1 MFFMIPIVWRPE
13 TIESDLAHLILGL
26 NPLYHFLQIV
36 RLSLLNEVP
45 TLSNY
50 LLALLGA
57 AVFFAIGSLVVRRT
71 RNKIVYWA

>member
-36 RLSLLNEVP
+36 LLSLLNEVP